1 MCEKIPTVQ
10 VIHLVALDDARDQ
23 AKDKKPRK
31 LFGELTN
38 VVTGQHGEVVDI
50 SQDTFG
56 RKMRRERRA
65 SSSLPGKDPLTW
77 TDFKEMLPLTS
88 RGTPKWGGLLKAH
101 IVNPTKSI
109 LLRGGLQ
116 RCLGRGNVSST
127 SLASSS
133 TSLRMDGQ
141 SVCSLSQQSSRI
153 LASEVGRSWILT
165 IS

>member
-77 TDFKEMLPLTS
+77 TEFKEMLPAELMQTINGEDFA
-88 RGTPKWGGLLKAH
+88 R
-101 IVNPTKSI
+101 SI
-109 LLRGGLQ
+109 HMYFS
-116 RCLGRGNVSST
+116 C
-127 SLASSS
+127 
-133 TSLRMDGQ
+133 
-141 SVCSLSQQSSRI
+141 
-153 LASEVGRSWILT
+153 
-165 IS
+165 